1 MHKLIL
7 AAAISAG
14 LAGCATHGGGG
25 YTGDGAGYSNPYY
38 SGTGSPNDWSQPYY
52 DRRYWPPVV
61 PGQAFPPQ
69 IMDGGS
75 QD

>member
-1 MHKLIL
+1 MHKVIL

-14 LAGCATHGGGG
+14 LAGCASYGG
-25 YTGDGAGYSNPYY
+25 TARDGRTYDDPYR
-38 SGTGSPNDWSQPYY
+38 SHTGSPYDYSKPYY
-52 DRRYWPPVV
+52 DHRYWPPVV
-61 PGQAFPPQ
+61 EGQAFPPQ

>member
-7 AAAISAG
+7 IAAISAVV
-14 LAGCATHGGGG
+14 AGCASGG
-25 YTGDGAGYSNPYY
+25 YAARGHSDAYRTETGPASN
-38 SGTGSPNDWSQPYY
+38 WSQPRY
-52 DRRYWPPVV
+52 DDRYWPPVDLNS
-61 PGQAFPPQ
+61 AFPPQ

>member
-25 YTGDGAGYSNPYY
+25 YTDGAGYSNPYY
-38 SGTGSPNDWSQPYY
+38 SGTGSPNNWSEPYY

>member
-1 MHKLIL
+1 MHKVIL
-7 AAAISAG
+7 AAAISAVVT
-14 LAGCATHGGGG
+14 GCASYGG
-25 YTGDGAGYSNPYY
+25 TARDGRTYDDPYR
-38 SGTGSPNDWSQPYY
+38 SHTGSPYDYSQPYY
-52 DRRYWPPVV
+52 DHRYWPPVV